1 MNPSWAQAW
10 RAVAVV
16 LLFML
21 WAVAAHMGSA
31 GIGSVDFNA
40 AIAVMPLLFAW
51 TVLLWHS
58 VRPWLRLAGIMAALG
73 LILVLWGQLR
83 QNISLLYYLQHLGTH
98 LVLAV
103 LFGRTL
109 TGSGDALITSMD
121 RYIYGNSQSQR
132 KIRYT
137 RLLTLAWTLFFVT
150 NATVSTGLF
159 LWAPAALW
167 SIHANLLTGPLIG
180 LMFLVQHFVQKRVLL
195 PHEQPSMADVI
206 RAYRQRTG
214 KVSDKARQME
224 SGA

>member
-1 MNPSWAQAW
+1 
-10 RAVAVV
+10 
-16 LLFML
+16 
-21 WAVAAHMGSA
+21 MGSA

-40 AIAVMPLLFAW
+40 AIAVIPLLFAW

-58 VRPWLRLAGIMAALG
+58 VRPWSRLAGIMAALG
-73 LILVLWGQLR
+73 LIFVLWGQLR
-83 QNISLLYYLQHLGTH
+83 QNISLLYYLQHLGSH
-98 LVLAV
+98 LALAV

-109 TGSGDALITSMD
+109 TGPGDALITSMD

-137 RLLTLAWTLFFVT
+137 RQLTLAWTLFFVT
-150 NATVSTGLF
+150 NAMVSTGLF

-195 PHEQPSMADVI
+195 PHEQPSMAEVI

-214 KVSDKARQME
+214 KVSDEDRQME